1 MKKEQKR
8 RSLIKGITYRIAATI
23 ATFSIALTFTGNI
36 ELATTIGFFD
46 AVVKFLLFYINERI
60 WIRTNWGYQVDY
72 PSRSVDYEDQEAF
85 SKFQQHD

>member
-8 RSLIKGITYRIAATI
+8 RSLIKAITYRIAATI

-36 ELATTIGFFD
+36 ELATTIGLLD

-72 PSRSVDYEDQEAF
+72 SSTSVDYEHQEAF
-85 SKFQQHD
+85 SKIQQHD